1 MYKRQLFICAI
12 LVMFMQYGF
21 AAVRFHLLL
30 SNFNLR
36 YQLVPLEPV
45 KICLLKWVLVQLCAG
60 CVRSKNTVNILYKNT
75 MDGLIAGV
83 VFYCFGYGIA
93 FGTKDGEGNAFIGSG
108 DFFLADTA
116 KSGAWVFFFFHWA
129 VVAAVTTIVAG
140 GIAERCRIEAYAI
153 YTCLLYTSPSPRD

>member
-1 MYKRQLFICAI
+1 
-12 LVMFMQYGF
+12 
-21 AAVRFHLLL
+21 
-30 SNFNLR
+30 
-36 YQLVPLEPV
+36 
-45 KICLLKWVLVQLCAG
+45 
-60 CVRSKNTVNILYKNT
+60 

-153 YTCLLYTSPSPRD
+153 YTIWISTIVYPVAAHWCGLSGLQPVVGCRNRDLRHQCSLVLR